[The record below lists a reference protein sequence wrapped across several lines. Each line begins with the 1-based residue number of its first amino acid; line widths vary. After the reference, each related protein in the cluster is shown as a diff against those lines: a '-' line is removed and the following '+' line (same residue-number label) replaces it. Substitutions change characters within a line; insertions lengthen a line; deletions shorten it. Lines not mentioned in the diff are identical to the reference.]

1 MQIDDILSQ
10 FDHSIGRFPRTAVR
24 EAVARREDLT
34 PALLGVLEDAA
45 RDPRPFASEDRMVHI
60 FAMYLLAQFRET
72 RAYPLLVKIFS
83 APAESIHD
91 LAGDV
96 VTEGLGSILASVS
109 GGDIGGM
116 TALAENAKADEY
128 VRAAALDGLLTLV
141 ACGLRNRK
149 EVMAYFDRLFDVFE
163 PEPPMIWNG
172 LASACADL
180 WPEEV
185 MDKIRDAYEEGY
197 IEPGYIGWDDIQDAL
212 ARGKEAS
219 LRFLKDRYRMIS
231 DVEAEMSWWA
241 CFDKTEAAP
250 RKKPQSAPAAPAGVI
265 LQAVAAAQAGRNDPC
280 PCGSGKKF
288 KKCCGG

>member
-1 MQIDDILSQ
+1 MEIDDILSQ
-10 FDHSIGRFPRTAVR
+10 FDHSTGRFPRTAIR
-24 EAVARREDLT
+24 EAVVRREEVI
-34 PALLGVLEDAA
+34 PALLGVLEDVA
-45 RDPRPFASEDRMVHI
+45 RDPLPFASQDRMIHI

-72 RAYPLLVKIFS
+72 HAYPLLVKIFS
-83 APAESIHD
+83 APGESVND

-96 VTEGLGSILASVS
+96 VTEGLGQILASVS

-116 TALAENAKADEY
+116 TALAENTKADEY
-128 VRAAALDGLLTLV
+128 VRAAAMDGLLTLV
-141 ACGLRNRK
+141 ACGLRNRE

-172 LASACADL
+172 LASACASL

-185 MDKIRDAYEEGY
+185 IDKIRRAYEEGY
-197 IEPGYIGWDDIQDAL
+197 IEPGYIGWEDIQDAL

-219 LRFLKDRYRMIS
+219 LRFLKDRHRMIS
-231 DVEAEMSWWA
+231 DVEAEMGWWA
-241 CFDKTEAAP
+241 CFGKIDAAP
-250 RKKPQSAPAAPAGVI
+250 RKKPQSAPAAPASVI
-265 LQAVAAAQAGRNDPC
+265 LQPRAAAKAGRNDPC

>member
-141 ACGLRNRK
+141 ACGLRNRE

-185 MDKIRDAYEEGY
+185 MDKIRRAYEEGY

-212 ARGKEAS
+212 ARGKDS
-219 LRFLKDRYRMIS
+219 RN
-231 DVEAEMSWWA
+231 
-241 CFDKTEAAP
+241 
-250 RKKPQSAPAAPAGVI
+250 
-265 LQAVAAAQAGRNDPC
+265 AAAARCSRVCFSNRKSWREPNCKMRSRVWIFTARCDGWKNFIASGRKPNSSGNRNWCVRDP
-280 PCGSGKKF
+280 SWHLNRWI
-288 KKCCGG
+288 

>member
-1 MQIDDILSQ
+1 MEIDDILSQ
-10 FDHSIGRFPRTAVR
+10 LDGSLGRFPRTAAR
-24 EAVARREDLT
+24 EAVARRDEVA
-34 PALLGVLEDAA
+34 PALLGVLEDVA
-45 RDPRPFASEDRMVHI
+45 RDPLPFASPDRMLHI

-83 APAESIHD
+83 APGESVHD

-109 GGDIGGM
+109 GGEISGM
-116 TALAENAKADEY
+116 TALAENTKADEY
-128 VRAAALDGLLTLV
+128 ARAAALDGLLTLV
-141 ACGLRNRK
+141 ACGLRSRE
-149 EVMAYFDRLFDVFE
+149 EVMAYFGRLFDLFE

-185 MDKIRDAYEEGY
+185 MDEIRGAYENGY
-197 IEPGYIGWDDIQDAL
+197 IEPGYIGWEDIQHAL

-219 LRFLKDRYRMIS
+219 LRSLKDRHRMIS

-241 CFDKTEAAP
+241 CFDKAEAAP
-250 RKKPQSAPAAPAGVI
+250 RKKPQSALTAPASVM
-265 LQAVAAAQAGRNDPC
+265 LQARAAKVGRNDPC
-280 PCGSGKKF
+280 LCGSGKKF

>member
-34 PALLGVLEDAA
+34 PALLGVLEAAA

-83 APAESIHD
+83 APA
-91 LAGDV
+91 
-96 VTEGLGSILASVS
+96 
-109 GGDIGGM
+109 
-116 TALAENAKADEY
+116 
-128 VRAAALDGLLTLV
+128 
-141 ACGLRNRK
+141 
-149 EVMAYFDRLFDVFE
+149 
-163 PEPPMIWNG
+163 
-172 LASACADL
+172 
-180 WPEEV
+180 
-185 MDKIRDAYEEGY
+185 
-197 IEPGYIGWDDIQDAL
+197 
-212 ARGKEAS
+212 
-219 LRFLKDRYRMIS
+219 
-231 DVEAEMSWWA
+231 
-241 CFDKTEAAP
+241 
-250 RKKPQSAPAAPAGVI
+250 GVI

>member
-1 MQIDDILSQ
+1 MEIDDILSQ

-24 EAVARREDLT
+24 EAVVRREETT
-34 PALLGVLEDAA
+34 PALLGVLEDVA
-45 RDPRPFASEDRMVHI
+45 RNPLPFASPDRMLHI

-83 APAESIHD
+83 APRECVHD

-96 VTEGLGSILASVS
+96 VTEGLGPILASVS
-109 GGDIGGM
+109 GGDISGM
-116 TALAENAKADEY
+116 TALAENTKADEY
-128 VRAAALDGLLTLV
+128 ARAAALDGLLILV
-141 ACGLRNRK
+141 ACGLRSRE
-149 EVMAYFDRLFDVFE
+149 EVMAYFDRLFGVFE

-185 MDKIRDAYEEGY
+185 MDKIRRAYEEGY
-197 IEPGYIGWDDIQDAL
+197 IEPGYIGWEDIQHAL
-212 ARGKEAS
+212 DRGKEAS
-219 LRFLKDRYRMIS
+219 LRLLQDRRRMIS

-250 RKKPQSAPAAPAGVI
+250 RKKPQSAPASAI
-265 LQAVAAAQAGRNDPC
+265 LQARAAAKAGRNDPC

>member
-116 TALAENAKADEY
+116 GDKAVRRHARRPGESSSKRVEERRTELGKNGSTRAL
-128 VRAAALDGLLTLV
+128 
-141 ACGLRNRK
+141 
-149 EVMAYFDRLFDVFE
+149 M
-163 PEPPMIWNG
+163 PP
-172 LASACADL
+172 
-180 WPEEV
+180 
-185 MDKIRDAYEEGY
+185 
-197 IEPGYIGWDDIQDAL
+197 
-212 ARGKEAS
+212 
-219 LRFLKDRYRMIS
+219 
-231 DVEAEMSWWA
+231 
-241 CFDKTEAAP
+241 
-250 RKKPQSAPAAPAGVI
+250 
-265 LQAVAAAQAGRNDPC
+265 
-280 PCGSGKKF
+280 
-288 KKCCGG
+288 